1 MKITIKIF
9 SLCWVFVALTACH
22 SVEDIVLETEE
33 GYPVAMEG
41 EVRITLPEGSTRT
54 AYDEGTRAVLF
65 SDGKNILWQTGD
77 RFKLVARDASGANA
91 FTPCMF
97 SYWLSTVEGCRSFF
111 RGRPDATM
119 TDGTYTYYAVYP
131 STAQI
136 SDTEPVATFTLPAT
150 QNGKY
155 SGEHDFMVAKGS
167 GRRLITC
174 DDDPTTQET
183 MNDMNVTFRH
193 QLHALKFQI
202 PQNGMPA
209 NIRRV
214 HIFFSGAVAGDLSV
228 NMESGEVTTDNTTN
242 KITIDFGEGNEK
254 QSGDEFWA
262 MILPQSAT
270 FARQV
275 DIRFEDA
282 AGNYSTRQMVTF
294 PQVCSR
300 GVITPIRI
308 NAPSS
313 VVGYT
318 YLKCTTSQEVEHLG
332 ENVERMHLSLPEGC
346 YFSDYTTTH
355 IAPEDSNGVHT
366 FTLFNDIADL
376 SEMRTTPLTLKF
388 DSEHALIPVTVKLGN
403 NSYTVGGEVLYSW
416 TTPWLFSEDFTG
428 VGNFNDGHDAPGTG
442 LFGGSDTY
450 KGIINLSTKNS
461 KLPDWWATRVRVESE
476 VIRICCRYENV
487 LVGKAY
493 YKGRLYS
500 PFLANLKPGAS
511 VSVSVSFNYG
521 GAYAGNSKGKGTLY
535 FGTDTQKT
543 PINADD
549 TDLLGGVLSGAG
561 YGTNVPISLSNLAI
575 NGEELPTSGGSFASM
590 SPHKTVVVQ
599 NVTNGHRLAWIVSS
613 TNTASATNANYWL
626 YMDNIQVKIAAQ

>member
-9 SLCWVFVALTACH
+9 SLCWIFVALTACH
-22 SVEDIVLETEE
+22 SVEDVVLETEN
-33 GYPVAMEG
+33 GYPKAMKG

-54 AYDEGTRAVLF
+54 AYDESTRAILAP
-65 SDGKNILWQTGD
+65 DGKNILWQTGD
-77 RFKLVARDASGANA
+77 RFTLVARDADGNNA
-91 FTPCMF
+91 FSPCMF
-97 SYWLSTVEGCRSFF
+97 SYWLSMVEGCRSFF

-119 TDGTYTYYAVYP
+119 TDGTYSYYAVYP

-136 SDTEPVATFTLPAT
+136 SDTTAVATFTLPSV
-150 QNGKY
+150 QDGKY
-155 SGEHDFMVAKGS
+155 NGALDFMVAKGS
-167 GRRLITC
+167 GGKLITC
-174 DDDPTTQET
+174 DDDPMTQET
-183 MNDMNVTFRH
+183 MNDMNITFRH
-193 QLHALKFQI
+193 QFHTLKFEI

-214 HIFFSGAVAGDLSV
+214 HIFFSEAVAGDISV
-228 NMESGEVTTDNTTN
+228 NMDNGEATISNTTN

-318 YLKCTTSQEVEHLG
+318 YLKCTTSQEMEHLG
-332 ENVERMHLSLPEGC
+332 ENVKEMHLTLPEGC

-355 IAPEDSNGVHT
+355 EAPEDSNGVHT

-376 SEMRTTPLTLKF
+376 DEMRTTPLTLKF
-388 DSEHALIPVTVKLGN
+388 DSAHASIPVTVKLGN
-403 NSYTVGGEVLYSW
+403 TYTVGGEVLYPL

-428 VGNFNDGHDAPGTG
+428 VGNFNDGHDNPQTG
-442 LFGGSDTY
+442 LGSDTWV
-450 KGIINLSTKNS
+450 GINELSANS
-461 KLPDWWATRVRVESE
+461 AELKDWWAARIGVQSEKIRV
-476 VIRICCRYENV
+476 CCRYQNV
-487 LVGKAY
+487 AKGAY
-493 YKGRLYS
+493 YKGRLYT
-500 PFLANLKPGAS
+500 PFLTNLKPGAS

-535 FGTDTQKT
+535 FGTDTQKE

-549 TDLLGGVLSGAG
+549 TGLLQGVGGTG
-561 YGTNVPISLSNLAI
+561 YGNNVPTSLSNLAI
-575 NGEELPTSGGSFASM
+575 NGEELPTSGGSFTSKLT
-590 SPHKTVVVQ
+590 PKTVTVS
-599 NVTNGHRLAWIVSS
+599 NVTSGHRLAWIVSS
-613 TNTASATNANYWL
+613 TNTALFTNANYWL
-626 YMDNIQVKIAAQ
+626 YMDDIQVKIAAQ

>member
-1 MKITIKIF
+1 
-9 SLCWVFVALTACH
+9 
-22 SVEDIVLETEE
+22 
-33 GYPVAMEG
+33 
-41 EVRITLPEGSTRT
+41 
-54 AYDEGTRAVLF
+54 
-65 SDGKNILWQTGD
+65 
-77 RFKLVARDASGANA
+77 
-91 FTPCMF
+91 
-97 SYWLSTVEGCRSFF
+97 
-111 RGRPDATM
+111 
-119 TDGTYTYYAVYP
+119 
-131 STAQI
+131 
-136 SDTEPVATFTLPAT
+136 
-150 QNGKY
+150 
-155 SGEHDFMVAKGS
+155 
-167 GRRLITC
+167 
-174 DDDPTTQET
+174 
-183 MNDMNVTFRH
+183 
-193 QLHALKFQI
+193 
-202 PQNGMPA
+202 
-209 NIRRV
+209 
-214 HIFFSGAVAGDLSV
+214 
-228 NMESGEVTTDNTTN
+228 
-242 KITIDFGEGNEK
+242 
-254 QSGDEFWA
+254 

-318 YLKCTTSQEVEHLG
+318 YLKCTTSQEEEHLG

-403 NSYTVGGEVLYSW
+403 NNYTVGGEVLYSW

-428 VGNFNDGHDAPGTG
+428 VGNFNDGHDNPGTSLVNFDTWVG
-442 LFGGSDTY
+442 INELSANSDQL
-450 KGIINLSTKNS
+450 K
-461 KLPDWWATRVRVESE
+461 DWWAARIGVQSEKIRV
-476 VIRICCRYENV
+476 CGRYESV
-487 LVGKAY
+487 IGGKAY
-493 YKGRLYS
+493 YKGRLYT
-500 PFLANLKPGAS
+500 PFLTNLKPGVS

-521 GAYAGNSKGKGTLY
+521 GGYAGNSRGKGTLY
-535 FGTDTQKT
+535 FGTDTQKA

-561 YGTNVPISLSNLAI
+561 YGANVPISLSNLAI
-575 NGEELPTSGGSFASM
+575 NGKELPTSGGSFTSTT
-590 SPHKTVVVQ
+590 STETVTVN

-613 TNTASATNANYWL
+613 TNTAGTARANYWL
-626 YMDNIQVKIAAQ
+626 YMDDIQVKIAAQ